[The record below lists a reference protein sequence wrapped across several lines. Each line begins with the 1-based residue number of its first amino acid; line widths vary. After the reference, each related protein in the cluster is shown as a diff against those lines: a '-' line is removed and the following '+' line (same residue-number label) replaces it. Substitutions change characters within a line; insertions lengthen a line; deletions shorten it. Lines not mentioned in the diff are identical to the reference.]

1 MGSSDRFTFQ
11 RPLWMA
17 SYQTPMHPS
26 YAGNPLILALPPA
39 YTPEQALHCLR
50 LQPPYEDE
58 WRLRPAVERMETLLN
73 AADFF
78 QPLTQ
83 HLDLEQRF
91 SRMLRRGYVGRNP
104 LDHGY
109 WAHTHEQCKTMSEFV
124 PGTTHQAA
132 CVQGFTLLGISG
144 IGKSRALE
152 RILSLYPQVVLHE
165 AFAGKRFTWV
175 QLVWLKLDCP
185 QDGSLKGLCQG
196 FFEEVDA
203 ILGTNYYATYAVHG
217 KASTDQMLV
226 FMARVARL
234 HSIGTMV
241 IDELQNLRQ
250 ANGNMAER
258 VLNFFVQLDNTIG
271 VPIILVGTPKAL
283 DLLAGEFRRAR
294 RAVGQGDPIWNR
306 MPEQDADWQLLIDT
320 LWGYQLVREPCPLTP
335 GLRHLLYEESQGI
348 TDIAIKLYFLAQMN
362 AIFQGKE
369 QITAKLL
376 HQTAQRDLQLVQPF
390 VTALRTNDQRAIRV
404 YEDIRSIDLRATSA
418 VALNAAP
425 STPSTASLSPSAI
438 TAPVSSEQSVLNE
451 DPKASQTHPPKKETV
466 APETG
471 YASFAERGLTRPITT
486 IYADEP
492 GEWCGEQHP

>member
-1 MGSSDRFTFQ
+1 MGNNDRFTFQ
-11 RPLWMA
+11 RPSWMA

-26 YAGNPLILALPPA
+26 YADNPLILALPRA
-39 YTPEQALHCLR
+39 YTPEQVLHCLR

-58 WRLRPAVERMETLLN
+58 WRLRPAMERMEILLN

-109 WAHTHEQCKTMSEFV
+109 WAHTRQQCKALSEFV
-124 PGTTHQAA
+124 PGTTRQAA

-165 AFAGKRFTWV
+165 AFAEKRFTWV

-185 QDGSLKGLCQG
+185 QDGSLKGLCQS

-234 HSIGTMV
+234 HSIGTIV

-258 VLNFFVQLDNTIG
+258 VLNFFDSPFKCVAGQESDF
-271 VPIILVGTPKAL
+271 IILKTTWRQV
-283 DLLAGEFRRAR
+283 
-294 RAVGQGDPIWNR
+294 
-306 MPEQDADWQLLIDT
+306 
-320 LWGYQLVREPCPLTP
+320 LVRQE
-335 GLRHLLYEESQGI
+335 
-348 TDIAIKLYFLAQMN
+348 TDFPTDLAIKD
-362 AIFQGKE
+362 GKQHWSE
-369 QITAKLL
+369 CLL
-376 HQTAQRDLQLVQPF
+376 K
-390 VTALRTNDQRAIRV
+390 
-404 YEDIRSIDLRATSA
+404 RATLFSF
-418 VALNAAP
+418 
-425 STPSTASLSPSAI
+425 TI
-438 TAPVSSEQSVLNE
+438 PVNR
-451 DPKASQTHPPKKETV
+451 HTV
-466 APETG
+466 
-471 YASFAERGLTRPITT
+471 SRI
-486 IYADEP
+486 
-492 GEWCGEQHP
+492 